1 MVCSKKDQSIQGS
14 SYLLTSV
21 SFTLDKYLLSQQHTL
36 LPEESRDEET
46 EPILAQGQ
54 MLSSSLGLLHSEQ
67 ALTMNERVLWTQY
80 LSRAGKNNV
89 LTLQMLKLSPR
100 DT

>member
-1 MVCSKKDQSIQGS
+1 MCSKKDQSIQGS

-46 EPILAQGQ
+46 EPMLAILCLVLEKGS
-54 MLSSSLGLLHSEQ
+54 LSNLELMHQ
-67 ALTMNERVLWTQY
+67 A
-80 LSRAGKNNV
+80 
-89 LTLQMLKLSPR
+89 KLS
-100 DT
+100 D

>member
-1 MVCSKKDQSIQGS
+1 VCSKKDQSIQGS

-80 LSRAGKNNV
+80 LSRAGKK
-89 LTLQMLKLSPR
+89 QCPYSP
-100 DT
+100 DVETES